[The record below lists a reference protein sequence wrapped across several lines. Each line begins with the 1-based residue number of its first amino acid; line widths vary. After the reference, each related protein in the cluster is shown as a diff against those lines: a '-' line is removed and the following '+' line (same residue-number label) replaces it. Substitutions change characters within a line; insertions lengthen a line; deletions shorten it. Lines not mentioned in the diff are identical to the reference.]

1 MWKERDWKGLNS
13 TSRSIER
20 ALRLLNKWNLTL
32 SQFIDEKLHLQTA
45 KSLSFLNDTR
55 KLKNISTA
63 QANKKNPLAKTIV
76 KRVHLTSGALHRKKD
91 GETWQFT
98 SGAKKSRL
106 STYNSICHLPGS
118 K

>member
-1 MWKERDWKGLNS
+1 
-13 TSRSIER
+13 
-20 ALRLLNKWNLTL
+20 LLNKWNLTL
-32 SQFIDEKLHLQTA
+32 SHFIDEKLHLQTA

-91 GETWQFT
+91 GET
-98 SGAKKSRL
+98 
-106 STYNSICHLPGS
+106 
-118 K
+118 